1 MSIHEILKKYWGYDM
16 FRPSQAEII
25 QSVID
30 GKDTFALLPTGGGKS
45 ICFQV
50 PGMYFEGM
58 SLVISPLIA
67 LMKDQVEN
75 LEKRGIHATY
85 INSSLPDYE
94 IDRRLQGAMD
104 GKYKFLYLAPERLTS
119 QIFLQRLPVM
129 PVSLLV
135 VDEAH
140 CISQWG
146 YDFRPPYLEIHR
158 IRTIKPRIP
167 VIAVTASATP
177 EVQKDIIQHLHLKNP
192 VIFKQSFRRENL
204 RYFVEEE
211 QNIMQRILEI
221 ARRTSG
227 TGIVYVRTR
236 KAAEGIAKILEENNL
251 AASAYHGG
259 LTHSERDR
267 IQNEWMKNSK
277 RIIVATNAFG
287 MGIDKPD
294 VRFVLHY
301 QLCADLENY
310 YQEAGRGGRDGK
322 TALAIAFH
330 NPADLAE
337 LESWVKNKYP
347 EWEQMESYFKSLCNA
362 YNIPN
367 EGEVNI
373 SQPFDVGSY
382 AQENKLS
389 PRILYNVIHL
399 LHQEGFVYYKEEK
412 EDYGYI
418 QSACSPEDWVD
429 FQKNTP
435 SMKLI
440 AEMILRNMGGAIF
453 QHEVAFQ
460 PKVWMHA
467 LKWKPEQLEQQ
478 LQRLAQ
484 LKMIFYSPPVDS
496 PTITFLKPR
505 HAFTKNNLKW
515 NKYLFLKQQA
525 QNRFEKIK
533 EYISSQKD
541 CRSLMIQRYF
551 GETDATE
558 CGKCDVCVK
567 KRKNTQSDPMIQEMM
582 AFIRKNPRILYRDI
596 IHTFPLGN
604 TEEREYILRYLL
616 DKDLIKTDIRG
627 HITVKNSS

>member
-1 MSIHEILKKYWGYDM
+1 MSIHEILKKYWGYDT
-16 FRPSQAEII
+16 FRPAQAEII

-45 ICFQV
+45 LCFQI

-58 SLVISPLIA
+58 SIVISPLIA

-75 LEKRGIHATY
+75 LEKRGVSATY

-119 QIFLQRLPVM
+119 QIFIQRLPAM

-158 IRTIKPRIP
+158 IRKIKPNIP

-177 EVQKDIIQHLHLKNP
+177 EVQKDIILHLHLKTP
-192 VIFKQSFRRENL
+192 VIFRQSFKRENL
-204 RYFVEEE
+204 RYFVEQE
-211 QNIMQRILEI
+211 QNAIQRILEI
-221 ARRTSG
+221 IRRTSG

-251 AASAYHGG
+251 SAAAYHGG

-267 IQNEWMKNSK
+267 IQSEWMKNTK
-277 RIIVATNAFG
+277 RIMVATNAFG

-294 VRFVLHY
+294 VRFVIHY
-301 QLCADLENY
+301 QLSADLENY

-322 TALAIAFH
+322 TALAIAFN

-337 LESWVKNKYP
+337 LESWVKSKYP
-347 EWEQMESYFKSLCNA
+347 EWEQMENYYKSLCNFF
-362 YNIPN
+362 NIPN

-373 SQPFDVGSY
+373 SHPFDIGTFS
-382 AQENKLS
+382 QENNLS
-389 PRILYNVIHL
+389 PKILYNVIHL
-399 LHQEGFVYYKEEK
+399 LHQEGILYHKEEK

-418 QSACSPEDWVD
+418 QSACSPDDWVE

-435 SMKLI
+435 TMKLI
-440 AEMILRNMGGAIF
+440 AEMILRNLGGAIF
-453 QHEVAFQ
+453 QHEVPFL
-460 PKVWMHA
+460 PKVWVNA

-478 LQRLAQ
+478 LNRLVQ
-484 LKMIFYSPPVDS
+484 LKMIYYAPPTDS
-496 PTITFLKPR
+496 PTITFLKTSN
-505 HAFTKNNLKW
+505 ACTKNNLKW
-515 NKYLFLKQQA
+515 DKYLFLKKQA
-525 QNRFEKIK
+525 ETRFEKMK
-533 EYISSQKD
+533 AYITSKKD
-541 CRSLMIQRYF
+541 CRSSMIQRYF
-551 GETDATE
+551 GEEGVTE

-567 KRKNTQSDPMIQEMM
+567 KRKTAQPESMIHEML

-596 IHTFPLGN
+596 IHTFPSGN
-604 TEEREYILRYLL
+604 TEEREQILRYLM
-616 DKDLIKTDIRG
+616 DKKLIIADVKG
-627 HITVKNSS
+627 HITVKES